1 MHKVKK
7 LLLVALV
14 LLVLVAGVV
23 FMLENQQPVN
33 IVVLGYT
40 GPQLP
45 VAVLIIAAFLA
56 GMVVGPVLA
65 ALSSLRRRRKVVSRP
80 I

>member
-65 ALSSLRRRRKVVSRP
+65 AVASLRRRRKVVSRP

>member
-1 MHKVKK
+1 MHKVRK

-14 LLVLVAGVV
+14 LVVLVAAVV
-23 FMLENQQPVN
+23 FVLENQQPVN

-45 VAVLIIAAFLA
+45 VAVLIIVAFLA
-56 GMVVGPVLA
+56 GMVLGPVLA
-65 ALSSLRRRRKVVSRP
+65 ALASLRRRRKVVTRP